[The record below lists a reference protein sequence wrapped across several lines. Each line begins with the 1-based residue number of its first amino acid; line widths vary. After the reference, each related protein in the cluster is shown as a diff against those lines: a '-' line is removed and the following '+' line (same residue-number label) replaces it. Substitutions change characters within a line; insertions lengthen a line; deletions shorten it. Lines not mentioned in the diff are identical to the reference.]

1 MTERIPIQFLLNERE
16 MAVQEPAGLLVLDF
30 LRRRQH
36 LTGTKEGCK
45 EGDCGA
51 CGVLV
56 GAFDEVGR
64 LDYRPV
70 TSCLMPLGELH
81 GKHLVTIEGLNLPS
95 GLTPLQEAIVLEGGT
110 QCGYCTPGI
119 VVSMT
124 HCLMQRRSAATLDD
138 MKLALSGHLCRCT
151 GYGSLKRAG
160 AAMADLWNKEDRAA
174 EDGRLESQL
183 GRLVDKGI
191 LPSYFAQIP
200 ERLRALQQRLS
211 AGLTDSAQPAFRIAG
226 GTDLYVQRG
235 EEIPDV
241 PVDVLNHHAE
251 WCGVSRNNGTLEVG
265 ALTTFEALSH
275 DPVFRAVVPR
285 IGEFMHLIASLQIR
299 NRATLSGNVVN
310 ASPIGDMTMLLLALE
325 ADITL
330 QRGDTERRLPLR
342 HLYQGYKS
350 LAKEPDE
357 VLTRFSIPVPGETM
371 RVNFEKVSKR
381 ECLDIASVN
390 SAIKL
395 TLRDGLITGASL
407 AAGGVAPIPKYL
419 PKSSAL
425 LVGREPG
432 EALVR
437 ELLRQVQQEVSPIS
451 DVRGSAEYKRLL
463 LRQLVIAHFVKLF
476 PELIRP
482 ESFAAGAQGASA
494 L

>member
-1 MTERIPIQFLLNERE
+1 
-16 MAVQEPAGLLVLDF
+16 
-30 LRRRQH
+30 
-36 LTGTKEGCK
+36 
-45 EGDCGA
+45 
-51 CGVLV
+51 
-56 GAFDEVGR
+56 
-64 LDYRPV
+64 
-70 TSCLMPLGELH
+70 MPLGELH
-81 GKHLVTIEGLNLPS
+81 GKHLVTIEGLNLPAALS
-95 GLTPLQEAIVLEGGT
+95 PLQEAIVREGGT

-124 HCLMQRRSAATLDD
+124 HCLMEKRSAVTLDD

-160 AAMADLWNKEDRAA
+160 AAMADLWSADERAA

-183 GRLVDKGI
+183 GLLARKGV
-191 LPSYFAQIP
+191 LPDYFPRIP
-200 ERLRALQQRLS
+200 ERLRALQERLERDRTES
-211 AGLTDSAQPAFRIAG
+211 GAPPTFRIAG

-235 EEIPDV
+235 EEIPDG
-241 PVDVLNHHAE
+241 PVDVLNHHPE
-251 WCGVSRNNGTLEVG
+251 WCGVSRHNGTLHIG

-275 DPVFRAVVPR
+275 DTAFREVVPR

-330 QRGDTERRLPLR
+330 EHGGKERRLPLR
-342 HLYQGYKS
+342 HFYKGYKS
-350 LAKEPDE
+350 LAKEPNE

-371 RVNFEKVSKR
+371 LVNFEKISKR

-395 TLRDGLITGASL
+395 TLRDGVITGASL

-419 PKSSAL
+419 PESSAF
-425 LVGREPG
+425 LVGRKPDES
-432 EALVR
+432 LVR
-437 ELLRQVQQEVSPIS
+437 ELLPRIQQEISPIS
-451 DVRGSAEYKRLL
+451 DVRGSADYKRLL
-463 LRQLVIAHFVKLF
+463 LRQLVIAHFVTLF
-476 PELIRP
+476 PETIRP
-482 ESFAAGAQGASA
+482 ESFNSGMQGASPR
-494 L
+494 

>member
-1 MTERIPIQFLLNERE
+1 MTGFKSIRFLLNEQEVETR
-16 MAVQEPAGLLVLDF
+16 EPAGLLVLDY
-30 LRRRQH
+30 LRRRRR

-56 GAFDEVGR
+56 GEMDAEGR
-64 LDYRPV
+64 LVYRPV

-81 GKHLVTIEGLNLPS
+81 GKHLVTIEGLNLPEK
-95 GLTPLQEAIVLEGGT
+95 LTPLQDAIVCEGGT

-124 HCLMQRRSAATLDD
+124 HCLMEKRSSVTLDD
-138 MKLALSGHLCRCT
+138 MKVALSGHLCRCT

-160 AAMADLWNKEDRAA
+160 AAMAELWNEDDRRA
-174 EDGRLESQL
+174 EDGCLASQL
-183 GRLVDKGI
+183 ERLTEKGI
-191 LPSYFAQIP
+191 LPGYFVKVPGQ
-200 ERLRALQQRLS
+200 LRALRKQLH
-211 AGLTDSAQPAFRIAG
+211 AEADDIPAPTFRIAG

-241 PVDVLNHHAE
+241 PVDVLNHHPE
-251 WCGVSRNNGTLEVG
+251 WCGVSRRNGTLEIG

-275 DPVFRAVVPR
+275 DPAFRAVVPR
-285 IGEFMHLIASLQIR
+285 IDAFMHLIASLQIR

-330 QRGDTERRLPLR
+330 QREGGERSLPLR
-342 HLYQGYKS
+342 LLYKGYKS
-350 LAKEPDE
+350 LDKEPDE

-371 RVNFEKVSKR
+371 LVNFEKISKR

-395 TLRDGLITGASL
+395 TVRDQTLTGASL

-419 PKSSAL
+419 PVSSAF
-425 LVGREPG
+425 LVGREVN
-432 EALVR
+432 EELVH
-437 ELLRQVQQEVSPIS
+437 ELLPHVQREVSPIS
-451 DVRGSAEYKRLL
+451 DVRGSADYKRLL

-476 PELIRP
+476 PEKVRA
-482 ESFAAGAQGASA
+482 ESFASSSAGRSA
-494 L
+494 P